1 MYTSIN
7 HFEEEV
13 DELFEDVKGKTV
25 TFVPT
30 RSTDDSRNGGIAEF
44 SIITK

>member
-1 MYTSIN
+1 
-7 HFEEEV
+7 
-13 DELFEDVKGKTV
+13 V

-44 SIITK
+44 SIITKWLLMIFLDNY